1 MSTPPAAVATTIASS
16 RLYKPA
22 VALDFFK
29 QGGKA
34 ERIPAGETIFA
45 EGKKGLIFRDKMYLL
60 ISGDVELMMRKK
72 VITTLKAGEVF
83 GELAAIDGAP
93 RTASAV
99 AKTNC
104 RLIGLDEKQFYAA
117 LRKKPG
123 FALMLMS
130 VMINRLRDTITRL
143 LANGDMSEKEAT
155 KESVTFKPKLLEEL
169 VQGLADDP
177 PVFFLQGKQIMQA
190 GQTGLRMYAI
200 VEGRVT
206 VTIGGR
212 VVERLGPGGVFGEA
226 ALVDQ
231 STRLASAVAQSDCSL
246 LAISR
251 QAFTALVKVSPEF
264 ADAILGS
271 LAERMRFLTT
281 RLQ

>member
-1 MSTPPAAVATTIASS
+1 MSVAAAAAAGP
-16 RLYKPA
+16 LYKPA
-22 VALDFFK
+22 MALEFFK
-29 QGGKA
+29 AAGTP
-34 ERIPAGETIFA
+34 ERIPGGKVIFT
-45 EGKKGLIFRDKMYLL
+45 EGGKGLLARHRMYLL
-60 ISGDVELMMRKK
+60 ISGEVDLLSRKK
-72 VITTLKAGEVF
+72 VIATLKAGELF

-93 RTASAV
+93 RTASAM
-99 AKTNC
+99 AKKDC
-104 RLIGLDEKQFYAA
+104 KLISLDEKQFYAA

-130 VMINRLRDTITRL
+130 VMIRRLRDTITQ
-143 LANGDMSEKEAT
+143 LAAAGDMSEKEAT
-155 KESVTFKPKLLEEL
+155 KESVTFEPKILADLAR
-169 VQGLADDP
+169 GLADDP
-177 PVFFLQGKQIMQA
+177 PMFFLQGAQIIRS

-231 STRLASAVAQSDCSL
+231 STRLASAVAESDCSL

-251 QAFTALVKVSPEF
+251 QAFMALVKVSPQF
-264 ADAILGS
+264 ADAILAS
-271 LAERMRFLTT
+271 LAERMRFLTA

>member
-1 MSTPPAAVATTIASS
+1 MTAVASVAAS

-22 VALDFFK
+22 VALEFFK
-29 QGGKA
+29 HGGKP

-45 EGKKGLIFRDKMYLL
+45 EGKKGLLFRDKMYLL
-60 ISGDVELMMRKK
+60 ISGEVELLIRKK
-72 VITTLKAGEVF
+72 PIATLRAGEIF
-83 GELAAIDGAP
+83 GELAAIDGDP

-99 AKTNC
+99 AKTAC
-104 RLIGLDEKQFYAA
+104 KLIGLDEKQFYAA
-117 LRKKPG
+117 LRKKPA

-130 VMINRLRDTITRL
+130 VMISRLRETITRM
-143 LANGDMSEKEAT
+143 LANGEMSEKEAT
-155 KESVTFKPKLLEEL
+155 KESVTFKPKLLAEL

-177 PVFFLQGKQIMQA
+177 PVFFLQGKQILQA

-200 VEGRVT
+200 LEGKVT

-226 ALVDQ
+226 ALVEQ
-231 STRLASAVAQSDCSL
+231 STRLASAVAESDCSL

-251 QAFTALVKVSPEF
+251 PAFMALVKLSPEF
-264 ADAILGS
+264 ADAMLGS
-271 LAERMRFLTT
+271 LAERMRFLTA

>member
-1 MSTPPAAVATTIASS
+1 MSSAAAPVSTS

-29 QGGKA
+29 HGGKP

-45 EGKKGLIFRDKMYLL
+45 EGKKGLLFRDKMYLL
-60 ISGDVELMMRKK
+60 ISGDVELVMKKK
-72 VITTLKAGEVF
+72 VIASLKAGEIF

-104 RLIGLDEKQFYAA
+104 KLIGLDEKQFYAA

-155 KESVTFKPKLLEEL
+155 KESVTFKPKLLAEL
-169 VQGLADDP
+169 VRGLADDP

-231 STRLASAVAQSDCSL
+231 STRLASALAETDCSL

-251 QAFTALVKVSPEF
+251 PAFMALVKVSPEF
-264 ADAILGS
+264 ADAMLGS
-271 LAERMRFLTT
+271 LTERMRFLTA

>member
-1 MSTPPAAVATTIASS
+1 MSAPQSAAPLSAG

-29 QGGKA
+29 HGGKP
-34 ERIPAGETIFA
+34 ERIKAGETIFA
-45 EGKKGLIFRDKMYLL
+45 EGKKGLLFRDKMYLL
-60 ISGDVELMMRKK
+60 ISGDVELVMKKK
-72 VITTLKAGEVF
+72 VIATLKAGEIF

-99 AKTNC
+99 AKTSC
-104 RLIGLDEKQFYAA
+104 KVIGLDEKQFYAA

-155 KESVTFKPKLLEEL
+155 KESVTFKPKLLAEL
-169 VQGLADDP
+169 VHGLADDP

-231 STRLASAVAQSDCSL
+231 STRLASALAETDCSL

-251 QAFTALVKVSPEF
+251 QAFMALVKISPEF
-264 ADAILGS
+264 ADAMLGS
-271 LAERMRFLTT
+271 LTERMRFLTA

>member
-1 MSTPPAAVATTIASS
+1 MTSATTAAA

-29 QGGKA
+29 HGGKP
-34 ERIPAGETIFA
+34 ERIAAGETIFS
-45 EGKKGLIFRDKMYLL
+45 EGKKGLLFRDKMYLL
-60 ISGDVELMMRKK
+60 ISGEVDLVVKRKSL
-72 VITTLKAGEVF
+72 VTLKAGEIF

-104 RLIGLDEKQFYAA
+104 KVIGLDEKQFYAA
-117 LRKKPG
+117 LRKKPA

-130 VMINRLRDTITRL
+130 VMIMRLRDTITRL
-143 LANGDMSEKEAT
+143 AAAGDMSEKEAT
-155 KESVTFKPKLLEEL
+155 KESITFKPKMLEDL
-169 VQGLADDP
+169 VRGLADDP
-177 PVFFLQGKQIMQA
+177 PVFFLQGAQIMQA

-231 STRLASAVAQSDCSL
+231 STRLASAVAETDCSL

-251 QAFTALVKVSPEF
+251 QAFMALVKVSPEF
-264 ADAILGS
+264 ADAMLGS
-271 LAERMRFLTT
+271 LAERMRFLTA
-281 RLQ
+281 RMQ

>member
-1 MSTPPAAVATTIASS
+1 MSSAPAPITAS

-29 QGGKA
+29 HVGKP
-34 ERIPAGETIFA
+34 ERIKAGETIFS
-45 EGKKGLIFRDKMYLL
+45 EGRKGLIFRDKMYLL
-60 ISGDVELMMRKK
+60 ISGEVELRVKKK
-72 VITTLKAGEVF
+72 VITALRAGEIF

-99 AKTNC
+99 AKTAC
-104 RLIGLDEKQFYAA
+104 KVIGLDEKQFYAA
-117 LRKKPG
+117 LRKKPA

-130 VMINRLRDTITRL
+130 VMIGRLRDTITH
-143 LANGDMSEKEAT
+143 LAASGDMSEKEAT
-155 KESVTFKPKLLEEL
+155 KESITFPPKMLEDL
-169 VQGLADDP
+169 ARGLADDP
-177 PVFFLQGKQIMQA
+177 PVFFLQGKQILQA

-200 VEGRVT
+200 MEGKVT
-206 VTIGGR
+206 VTIVGR

-231 STRLASAVAQSDCSL
+231 STRLASAVAESDCSL

-251 QAFTALVKVSPEF
+251 QAFMALVKLSPQF
-264 ADAILGS
+264 ADTMLGS
-271 LAERMRFLTT
+271 LAERMRFLTA

>member
-1 MSTPPAAVATTIASS
+1 MSAAPLAGGP
-16 RLYKPA
+16 LYKPA
-22 VALDFFK
+22 VALEFFK
-29 QGGKA
+29 SGGKP
-34 ERIPAGETIFA
+34 ERIPAGKIIFA
-45 EGKKGLIFRDKMYLL
+45 EGGKGLLARHRMYLL
-60 ISGDVELMMRKK
+60 ISGEVDVMARKK
-72 VITTLKAGEVF
+72 ILATLKAGQLF
-83 GELAAIDGAP
+83 GELAAIDGEP

-99 AKTNC
+99 AKTDC
-104 RLIGLDEKQFYAA
+104 KLISLDDKQFYAA
-117 LRKKPG
+117 LRKKPA

-130 VMINRLRDTITRL
+130 VMIGRLRDTITRL
-143 LANGDMSEKEAT
+143 AEAGDMSEKEAT
-155 KESVTFKPKLLEEL
+155 KESVAFPPRLLGEL
-169 VQGLADDP
+169 AQGLADDP
-177 PVFFLQGKQIMQA
+177 PVFFLQGSQILRA

-231 STRLASAVAQSDCSL
+231 STRLASAVAESDCSL

-251 QAFTALVKVSPEF
+251 QAFMALVKLSPQF
-264 ADAILGS
+264 ADAMLGS
-271 LAERMRFLTT
+271 LAERMRFLTA

>member
-1 MSTPPAAVATTIASS
+1 MSTPPAAVATAIASS

-29 QGGKA
+29 HGGKA

-45 EGKKGLIFRDKMYLL
+45 EGRKGLIFRDKMYLL

-72 VITTLKAGEVF
+72 VITTLKAGEIF

-93 RTASAV
+93 RTASAM

-104 RLIGLDEKQFYAA
+104 RVIGLDEKQFYAA

-271 LAERMRFLTT
+271 LAERMRFLAA

>member
-1 MSTPPAAVATTIASS
+1 MSAAPAPMSAS

-29 QGGKA
+29 HGGKP
-34 ERIPAGETIFA
+34 ERIAAGETIFA
-45 EGKKGLIFRDKMYLL
+45 EGNKGLIFRDKMYLL
-60 ISGDVELMMRKK
+60 ISGDVDLMVKKK
-72 VITTLKAGEVF
+72 VIASLKAGEIF

-99 AKTNC
+99 ARTAC
-104 RLIGLDEKQFYAA
+104 RVIGLDEKQFYAA

-130 VMINRLRDTITRL
+130 VMINRLRETITQL

-155 KESVTFKPKLLEEL
+155 KESITFKPRLLAEL

-177 PVFFLQGKQIMQA
+177 PVFFLQGRQILQA

-200 VEGRVT
+200 IEGKVT

-226 ALVDQ
+226 ALVEQ
-231 STRLASAVAQSDCSL
+231 STRLASAVAESDCSL

-251 QAFTALVKVSPEF
+251 QAFMALVKISPEF

-271 LAERMRFLTT
+271 LAERMRFLAA

>member
-1 MSTPPAAVATTIASS
+1 MSSAAAPVSTS

-29 QGGKA
+29 HGGKP

-45 EGKKGLIFRDKMYLL
+45 EGKKGLLFRDKMYLL
-60 ISGDVELMMRKK
+60 ISGDVELVMKKK
-72 VITTLKAGEVF
+72 VIATLKAGEIF

-99 AKTNC
+99 AKTSC
-104 RLIGLDEKQFYAA
+104 KVIGLDEKQFYAA

-155 KESVTFKPKLLEEL
+155 KESVTFKPKLLAEL
-169 VQGLADDP
+169 VHGLADDP

-231 STRLASAVAQSDCSL
+231 STRLASALAETDCSL

-251 QAFTALVKVSPEF
+251 QAFMALVKISPEF
-264 ADAILGS
+264 ADAMLGS
-271 LAERMRFLTT
+271 LTERMRFLTA